1 MLSGLTQLGAPLMVA
16 TGLTMSPGF
25 DAGAPWLLEL
35 FGGRQSAR
43 TIHFLTA
50 TLVVGFVLLHL
61 SVIHH
66 YFVRNKSGAWL
77 EHLVFPLVGMAIIL
91 YVLYEMDRMAKWV
104 GAAWLLI
111 GVMYLLLLTFVIR
124 KPAALEI

>member
-1 MLSGLTQLGAPLMVA
+1 MNFGALS
-16 TGLTMSPGF
+16 S
-25 DAGAPWLLEL
+25 
-35 FGGRQSAR
+35 
-43 TIHFLTA
+43 
-50 TLVVGFVLLHL
+50 FVLLHL

-66 YFVRNKSGAWL
+66 YFMRHKSGAWL
-77 EHLVFPLVGMAIIL
+77 KHLVFPLVGMAIIL